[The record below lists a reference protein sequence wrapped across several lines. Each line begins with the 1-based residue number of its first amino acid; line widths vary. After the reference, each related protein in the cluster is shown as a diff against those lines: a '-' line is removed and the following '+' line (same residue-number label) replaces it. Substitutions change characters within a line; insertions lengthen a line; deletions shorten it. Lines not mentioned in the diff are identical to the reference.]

1 MPFVTIKM
9 IEGRTTDQ
17 KRKIVKEVTEAI
29 AKNAGCPASAVHV
42 DIVDLKRENISRG
55 GVLSCDES

>member
-9 IEGRTTDQ
+9 IEGRTTEQ
-17 KRKIVKEVTEAI
+17 KRKMVKDVTEAI
-29 AKNAGCPASAVHV
+29 AKNAGCPASAVQI
-42 DIVDLKRENISRG
+42 DIVDLNRENISRG